1 MKGPMNRQRSRRIAW
16 GSAGKVPGQFC
27 SNSQGLTTDGKW
39 GILAGQSRRSFKKLL
54 KRHCE
59 RGKDVQF
66 LLFCIEWLYSG
77 SIIVINQ
84 SRSKRKWK
92 GIPRQSSGW
101 NSALVTAEGA
111 GLIPWW
117 GTKILQVAQQGQ
129 KLGEDDKDK
138 SLEINLPFFLSCQ
151 ECRVPT
157 TGLPGKSLPF
167 LPRYPFCSMKSKEK
181 DLGKRQQ

>member
-1 MKGPMNRQRSRRIAW
+1 MSRQRSRRIAW

-27 SNSQGLTTDGKW
+27 SNSQGLTMDGKW
-39 GILAGQSRRSFKKLL
+39 GILLASQEAAIKKLL

-66 LLFCIEWLYSG
+66 FLFCIELLYSG

-84 SRSKRKWK
+84 SGSKRKWK
-92 GIPRQSSGW
+92 GIPRQSSDW

-129 KLGEDDKDK
+129 KLGEDKDK
-138 SLEINLPFFLSCQ
+138 FGDKSSFFSF
-151 ECRVPT
+151 
-157 TGLPGKSLPF
+157 LPGVQSPNHWTASKVPSFSSKVSLLLNGEQRKGF
-167 LPRYPFCSMKSKEK
+167 R
-181 DLGKRQQ
+181 